1 MTAHRSLNMAL
12 LVFGIAVWAFAMD
25 TDFSADQRAMDAERR
40 AWAQAVAHCHRAFG
54 PQTQPEYDHNDV
66 LVCVSR
72 KGTRLAAVSQIAGG
86 AGK

>member
-1 MTAHRSLNMAL
+1 MTAHRLLNIAL
-12 LVFGIAVWAFAMD
+12 LVLGVAVWAFAMD
-25 TDFSADQRAMDAERR
+25 TDFSDGQKAMDAERR